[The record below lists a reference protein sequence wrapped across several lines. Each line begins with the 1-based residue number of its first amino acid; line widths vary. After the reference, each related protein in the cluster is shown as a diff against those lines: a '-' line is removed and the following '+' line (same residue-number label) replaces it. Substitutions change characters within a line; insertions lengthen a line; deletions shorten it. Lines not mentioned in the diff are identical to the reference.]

1 MILYIKRTNIF
12 VNGSMQKVRTKYLLT
27 YLRKNKLIK
36 NNSADSKPIWVK
48 F

>member
-1 MILYIKRTNIF
+1 MVVCKKLE
-12 VNGSMQKVRTKYLLT
+12 QKYLLT

-36 NNSADSKPIWVK
+36 NNGADSKPIWVK